1 MGQGPSVQNED
12 EYGLKC
18 TGMSAEAVTL
28 PTTSAVEFGTP
39 KIRSS
44 L

>member
-12 EYGLKC
+12 GYGLKC
-18 TGMSAEAVTL
+18 TGLSAEAVTL
-28 PTTSAVEFGTP
+28 PTTTAIKFGTQ
-39 KIRSS
+39 KIISS